1 MVEQNTFQD
10 QYTTGG
16 DSGQQQKPPIPP
28 KPRSGCWKYGGIGCL
43 IIIILAVIG
52 GYFAYKGVKGV
63 LGELTEKY
71 TSIKPMDLPKLDAAQ
86 DEVATTME
94 RVGSFTN
101 ALKGGTPTEPL
112 TLNSRD
118 INVLIQNHPQW
129 KEMAGKVYVTIDGDQ
144 MKGQISIPLGEMG
157 KMFEGRFLNG
167 SASFNIGM
175 EAGRLLM
182 FINSA
187 DVGGKAIPEEIMNG
201 IRSKNLAEKSYEKPE
216 VAAMMKKLESITV
229 KDGSM
234 IITPKGRL

>member
-10 QYTTGG
+10 EYATGG
-16 DSGQQQKPPIPP
+16 DSQQWQKPPIPP

-43 IIIILAVIG
+43 VIIILAIIG

-71 TSIKPMDLPKLDAAQ
+71 TSIKPMDLPKLDTAQ
-86 DEVATTME
+86 EEVATIME

-101 ALKGGTPTEPL
+101 ALKANEKAEPL

-118 INVLIQNHPQW
+118 INVLIQNHPEW
-129 KEMAGKVYVTIDGDQ
+129 KEMAGKVYVDIEGDQ
-144 MKGQISIPLGEMG
+144 VKGKISIPLGEMG

-167 SASFNIGM
+167 SASFSIGM
-175 EAGRLLM
+175 ESERLLM

-187 DVGGKAIPEEIMNG
+187 EVGGKAIPEEIMNAL
-201 IRSKNLAEKSYEKPE
+201 RTENLAKKSYEKPE
-216 VAAMMKKLESITV
+216 VAEMMKKLESITV

-234 IITPKGRL
+234 IITPKVH